1 MSIGRI
7 CSRVVV
13 TASPNENITTAARR
27 MADQDVGTLVV
38 VEGGHPQK
46 AVGILTDR
54 DIVIRSVARRLNPI
68 ETEIVDVMSSPVH
81 TIDEHTPIEDAVA
94 RMGRA
99 ATRRLVVT
107 GQDNSVVGLLSIDD
121 ILDVVVAET
130 EAIGRLLQQ
139 QKPRIPA

>member
-1 MSIGRI
+1 MSVGRI
-7 CSRVVV
+7 CSRVVA
-13 TASPNENITTAARR
+13 TASPSENVMTAARR
-27 MADQDVGTLVV
+27 MADNDVGTLVV
-38 VEGGHPQK
+38 VEGRPPK

-54 DIVIRSVARRLNPI
+54 DITVRCVAARLDPDETRI
-68 ETEIVDVMSSPVH
+68 EEVMSSPLHVV
-81 TIDEHTPIEDAVA
+81 DEQAPIEDAVA

-107 GQDNSVVGLLSIDD
+107 GKDNTVVGVLSVDD
-121 ILDVVVAET
+121 ILEVVVGET

>member
-1 MSIGRI
+1 
-7 CSRVVV
+7 
-13 TASPNENITTAARR
+13 
-27 MADQDVGTLVV
+27 MADNDVGTLVI
-38 VEGGHPQK
+38 VEGGDRQK

-54 DIVIRSVARRLNPI
+54 DITVRCVAARLDPVETAI
-68 ETEIVDVMSSPVH
+68 EDVMSAPLH
-81 TIDEHTPIEDAVA
+81 TVDEHTPIEDAVA

-107 GQDNSVVGLLSIDD
+107 GEDNSVVGLLSLDD
-121 ILDVVVAET
+121 ILDVVIGET

>member
-1 MSIGRI
+1 MSVGRI
-7 CSRVVV
+7 CSRVVA
-13 TASPNENITTAARR
+13 TASPKENVTTAARR
-27 MADQDVGTLVV
+27 MADNDVGTLVV
-38 VEGGHPQK
+38 VEGGPPPK

-54 DIVIRSVARRLNPI
+54 DITIRCVAARLDPAQTTI
-68 ETEIVDVMSSPVH
+68 EEVMSSPLHVV
-81 TIDEHTPIEDAVA
+81 DEHAPIEDAVA

-107 GQDNSVVGLLSIDD
+107 GQDNSVIGVLSVDD
-121 ILDVVVAET
+121 VLEVVVGET

>member
-1 MSIGRI
+1 MSVGRI

>member
-1 MSIGRI
+1 MSVGRI

-13 TASPNENITTAARR
+13 TASPSESIRAAAGR
-27 MADQDVGTLVV
+27 MADNDVGTLVV
-38 VEGGHPQK
+38 VEGGDRQK

-54 DIVIRSVARRLNPI
+54 DITVRCVAGRLDPVDTAI
-68 ETEIVDVMSSPVH
+68 EDVMSTPLH
-81 TIDEHTPIEDAVA
+81 TVDEHTPIEDAVA

-107 GQDNSVVGLLSIDD
+107 GEDNSVVGLLSLDD
-121 ILDVVVAET
+121 ILDVVIGET

>member
-1 MSIGRI
+1 MSVGRI
-7 CSRVVV
+7 CSRVVA
-13 TASPNENITTAARR
+13 TALPNETIMTAARR
-27 MADQDVGTLVV
+27 MADNDVGTLVV
-38 VEGGHPQK
+38 VEAGQPQR

-54 DIVIRSVARRLNPI
+54 DITIRCVAGRLDPVETRI
-68 ETEIVDVMSSPVH
+68 EEIMSSPLHVV
-81 TIDEHTPIEDAVA
+81 DEYTPIEDAVA

-107 GQDNSVVGLLSIDD
+107 GKDNSVVGLLSVDD
-121 ILDVVVAET
+121 VLETVVGET

>member
-1 MSIGRI
+1 MSVGRI

-38 VEGGHPQK
+38 VEGGHPTK
-46 AVGILTDR
+46 GVGILTDR
-54 DIVIRSVARRLNPI
+54 DIIIRCVATRLDPG
-68 ETEIVDVMSSPVH
+68 ETTIADVMSSPVH
-81 TIDEHTPIEDAVA
+81 TVDEHTPIEDAVA

-107 GQDNSVVGLLSIDD
+107 GEDNSVAGLLSLDD
-121 ILDVVVAET
+121 ILEVVAGES